1 MGSQPPLR
9 LSSALTAPARESSFA
24 YYASVSNQ
32 PGGKQPDLP
41 QELEEH
47 RLSEAMRS
55 AGIHPSLIY
64 AFQKT
69 GIIVTQTN
77 RRRWTKTQMAGWN
90 AAIAEYERRR
100 ARGEADPV
108 P

>member
-1 MGSQPPLR
+1 MQCRIVPDSETLPVAYTARVPTPR
-9 LSSALTAPARESSFA
+9 DDRPALP
-24 YYASVSNQ
+24 
-32 PGGKQPDLP
+32 K
-41 QELEEH
+41 ELDEH
-47 RLSEAMRS
+47 RLSEAMRF
-55 AGIHPSLIY
+55 AGVDAALIY

-100 ARGEADPV
+100 AQGEADPI